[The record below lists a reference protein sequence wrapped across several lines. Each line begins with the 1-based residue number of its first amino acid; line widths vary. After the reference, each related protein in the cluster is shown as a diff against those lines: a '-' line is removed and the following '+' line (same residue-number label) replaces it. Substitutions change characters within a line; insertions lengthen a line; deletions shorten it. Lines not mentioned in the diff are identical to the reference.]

1 MFGTLA
7 LQELTT
13 DTNTS
18 NNIKLKCVPAEL
30 CEVVNIQ
37 CEILEPCDV

>member
-1 MFGTLA
+1 MLGTLA

-18 NNIKLKCVPAEL
+18 TNIKLECVHAKL
-30 CEVVNIQ
+30 VEVVDIQ
-37 CEILEPCDV
+37 YEILEP